1 MPCSSI
7 RLTNSEFWILNLC
20 LFFSL
25 SWNFFITKILIKI
38 DKKYWC
44 NRVLCMKSQSEKKDW
59 TKFDK
64 TGYRRTILVSS
75 SPNMI
80 HKKFLSDTQIAIC
93 PEIKMT
99 TLWWQTSLRH
109 FTPTVK
115 KMWQKSSF
123 VESTLEPNTFLS
135 YIVEF
140 WMKIQACFSIK
151 LIFYFYLNEI
161 KVA

>member
-1 MPCSSI
+1 MIFRICFDYSCLDSVNMSGFTIFHKIFRIQHFAYIPTYLEIKHKNNLGNCSI
-7 RLTNSEFWILNLC
+7 IILKTKSC
-20 LFFSL
+20 LELGFFL
-25 SWNFFITKILIKI
+25 WNH
-38 DKKYWC
+38 D
-44 NRVLCMKSQSEKKDW
+44 QKDW

-64 TGYRRTILVSS
+64 TGCRKTILVSS

-123 VESTLEPNTFLS
+123 GESTLEAKTF
-135 YIVEF
+135 
-140 WMKIQACFSIK
+140 
-151 LIFYFYLNEI
+151 
-161 KVA
+161 

>member
-1 MPCSSI
+1 MNILGFFSN
-7 RLTNSEFWILNLC
+7 LALVEFHTKWIQIMWGSGVSWILNLLILSWICLC
-20 LFFSL
+20 LFFLCNGSFRFTSIL
-25 SWNFFITKILIKI
+25 NIERLIKPGFFVWNHNP
-38 DKKYWC
+38 K
-44 NRVLCMKSQSEKKDW
+44 NW

-64 TGYRRTILVSS
+64 TGCRRTILVSS

-123 VESTLEPNTFLS
+123 GESTLEPKTFLS
-135 YIVEF
+135 YI
-140 WMKIQACFSIK
+140 
-151 LIFYFYLNEI
+151 
-161 KVA
+161 